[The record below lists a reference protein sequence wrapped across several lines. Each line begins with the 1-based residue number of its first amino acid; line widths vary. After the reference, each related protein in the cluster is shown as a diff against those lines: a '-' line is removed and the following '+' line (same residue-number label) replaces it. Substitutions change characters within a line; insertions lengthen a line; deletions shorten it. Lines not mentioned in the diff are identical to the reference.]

1 MFMSLEFSLSCLLRG
16 AEAGDSA
23 VAYWLQ
29 PEASGGRNVLEIDL
43 SVE

>member
-29 PEASGGRNVLEIDL
+29 PVGIWRKKCFRN
-43 SVE
+43 